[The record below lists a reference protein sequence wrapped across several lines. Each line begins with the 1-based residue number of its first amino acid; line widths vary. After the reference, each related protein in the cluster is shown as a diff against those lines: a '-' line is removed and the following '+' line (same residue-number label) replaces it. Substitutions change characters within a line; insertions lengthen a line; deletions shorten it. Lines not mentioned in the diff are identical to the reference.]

1 MEHDEPNTM
10 VFADFYQ
17 LNDDKILFSRQ
28 QASRFAK
35 EIANDFNPLHN
46 AEAKFF
52 CVPGDLLFSVSLGR
66 LGLSQQMQFTFSGMV
81 SDEAVIFPDTDAEK
95 VDITDAG
102 GKCCL
107 TIERTGQ
114 LTRDLRLIG
123 HLASHYVAFSGK
135 AFPHILVPLMSEK
148 GVMINPA
155 RPMVIYQKMEITL
168 DRFDLTNP
176 VLETADS
183 DFEVVGRKGTAR
195 LEFLIKEQDETVG
208 RGAKHMGLR
217 GLQPFDNDAM
227 ANLIANYNGYRE
239 DYRTQNN
246 KIHFGSLPA

>member
-135 AFPHILVPLMSEK
+135 AFPHILVPLMS
-148 GVMINPA
+148 GQGMMINPA
-155 RPMVIYQKMEITL
+155 RPLVIYQKMELSL
-168 DRFDLTNP
+168 DRLDLTAP
-176 VLETADS
+176 TLEAADS
-183 DFEVVGRKGTAR
+183 EFQVVGKKGTVKLA
-195 LEFLIKEQDETVG
+195 FSIKDQGESVG
-208 RGAKHMGLR
+208 HGAKYMSLR
-217 GLQPFDNDAM
+217 GLQPFDEAAM
-227 ANLIANYNGYRE
+227 TRLVEEYDQYRDNYQS
-239 DYRTQNN
+239 T
-246 KIHFGSLPA
+246 S